1 MSTQGGANDAFQ
13 VPYHDIPKLCC
24 VSRAFRERAA
34 AELYRVFEHTF
45 GPSQSRSQGLQKD
58 VLAGSLET
66 LATSEYNYA
75 SHIKEILFDTA
86 NAGDSGER
94 SCREFSYEHSC
105 GKFLQTLLLAVL
117 KRTQGIERFYW
128 NTRIELS
135 SAVYRALHS
144 MPQLRHL
151 HVRLQIGPS
160 LHSTSNTTTA
170 AATASAPAPTIVPA
184 PHHGHYPPPPGYG
197 PPGQSSNYS
206 HHPHQVVVS
215 NVHLVKKAPVAR
227 QILRPITFSKFENLA
242 SLAVLDMDT
251 LESVQEI
258 AECINKSSGS
268 LKVLCLSLSDK
279 FAKKARK
286 AVTSGSVSENTV
298 TEDDISEVN
307 VAPPPPLNVDG
318 TENTAGSQ
326 LPDTPRSYLQAQDNA
341 LAQILSSSQP
351 SPPSREL
358 KAATKEVI
366 ANAEQEEA
374 DRELGL
380 RLRTALGEENGNF
393 FEQMLESLFQR
404 RPTINSDEELP
415 NNQWYG
421 ELEGLASKYL
431 ESRKSAW
438 KHTKVKKPV
447 KTESR
452 RKKTKLAPPPQLQP
466 SPGPVPP
473 SMFSPSSN
481 NPHYV
486 VQPAV
491 QSFVPVP
498 HATVHPPEAS
508 STTSSQSSASSGWV
522 APPSSGWGAA
532 APASDYSFIPNA
544 ATAKTINFGPISA
557 PGSLA
562 THQKQNLNH
571 TKSNPSKVW
580 IYPKDGATITGN
592 KPPSVGSNSD
602 GAATPPAPTS
612 GSSTASVNEAQ
623 AETKQQNQEV
633 FDDDVDLEH
642 PDEIEDDLED
652 EDQTFCSSRPADG
665 QMIVEQQHADNTPT
679 ASTSMTLDQ
688 DQPTNEMQ
696 SMHETSQSNQHQ
708 MLSVKAKGKQ
718 VVRSP
723 PNGHLTSGS
732 EKPESVASYLRLS
745 HGLPLDTLAIYLLP
759 VRASVL
765 LRHIDMHSLKNLC
778 LLNVGPQ
785 RGLWATLSKLHRQS
799 PLQLCSI
806 YTDDVTQSLL
816 NFLSNLPVGQLEE
829 LALLENGPRAKVP
842 QLENAGKS
850 QVDAD
855 DISNMVLKKH
865 MKGLKRLVMRNDN
878 DDRWT
883 IDPATVR
890 LLARDGQ
897 KLKELGVQCY
907 SNVFHTLART
917 LPSFKRLYALQVI
930 FIVDVPQPSIAMNSN
945 HAQPTGANYPAS
957 LTPLITNTILEE
969 LRHSIIDSMSHCGT
983 VDFELEYIG
992 LAAVNANAPSNIG
1005 LGPPAVVLSR
1015 VGRVWETW
1023 SDEDEDAEVKSDGEG
1038 GRMDINGEGGSASRC
1053 EDVGEAAK
1061 QEAKKEERQLV
1072 VWTEDSLRM
1081 ADLPSNIKMWS
1092 KELWAGRL

>member
-1 MSTQGGANDAFQ
+1 
-13 VPYHDIPKLCC
+13 
-24 VSRAFRERAA
+24 
-34 AELYRVFEHTF
+34 
-45 GPSQSRSQGLQKD
+45 
-58 VLAGSLET
+58 
-66 LATSEYNYA
+66 
-75 SHIKEILFDTA
+75 
-86 NAGDSGER
+86 
-94 SCREFSYEHSC
+94 
-105 GKFLQTLLLAVL
+105 
-117 KRTQGIERFYW
+117 
-128 NTRIELS
+128 
-135 SAVYRALHS
+135 
-144 MPQLRHL
+144 
-151 HVRLQIGPS
+151 
-160 LHSTSNTTTA
+160 
-170 AATASAPAPTIVPA
+170 
-184 PHHGHYPPPPGYG
+184 
-197 PPGQSSNYS
+197 
-206 HHPHQVVVS
+206 
-215 NVHLVKKAPVAR
+215 
-227 QILRPITFSKFENLA
+227 
-242 SLAVLDMDT
+242 MDT

-298 TEDDISEVN
+298 TEDDVSEIN

-318 TENTAGSQ
+318 TENTSGSQ

-351 SPPSREL
+351 NPPSREL
-358 KAATKEVI
+358 KAAAKEVI

-380 RLRTALGEENGNF
+380 QLQTALGEENGYF

-404 RPTINSDEELP
+404 RPTINNDEESA
-415 NNQWYG
+415 NDKWYG

-447 KTESR
+447 KIESR

-466 SPGPVPP
+466 SPGPAPP
-473 SMFSPSSN
+473 GMFSPSSN
-481 NPHYV
+481 NPHYA

-491 QSFVPVP
+491 QSFVPIP
-498 HATVHPPEAS
+498 HASVHPPEAS

-522 APPSSGWGAA
+522 APPSSGWGAP
-532 APASDYSFIPNA
+532 APASDYNFIPNTA
-544 ATAKTINFGPISA
+544 AAKTINFVPISG
-557 PGSLA
+557 PGSLP
-562 THQKQNLNH
+562 THHKQSLNH
-571 TKSNPSKVW
+571 TKSNPGKAW
-580 IYPKDGATITGN
+580 AYPKDGATITGI
-592 KPPSVGSNSD
+592 KPPSIGSNSD
-602 GAATPPAPTS
+602 GATTPPAPTS
-612 GSSTASVNEAQ
+612 GSSTVSVNEAQ
-623 AETKQQNQEV
+623 PETQPEAKQQNQEI

-642 PDEIEDDLED
+642 PDEIEDDIED

-679 ASTSMTLDQ
+679 ASTSITRDQ
-688 DQPTNEMQ
+688 DLPANEMQ
-696 SMHETSQSNQHQ
+696 SMNETSEPNQHQ
-708 MLSVKAKGKQ
+708 MLSLKAKGKQ

-765 LRHIDMHSLKNLC
+765 LRHIDMHSLKSLC

-799 PLQLCSI
+799 PLQLSSI
-806 YTDDVTQSLL
+806 YTDDVTRPLL
-816 NFLSNLPVGQLEE
+816 NFLNNLPVGQLEE

-855 DISNMVLKKH
+855 DISSKVLRKH

-883 IDPATVR
+883 IDVATVR

-907 SNVFHTLART
+907 SNSFHTLARA
-917 LPSFKRLYALQVI
+917 LPSLKRLYALQVI
-930 FIVDVPQPSIAMNSN
+930 FIVDTPQPSIAMNSN

-969 LRHSIIDSMSHCGT
+969 LRQSIIDSMSHCAT

-992 LAAVNANAPSNIG
+992 LAAVNANAPSNVG

-1015 VGRVWETW
+1015 VCRVWEAW
-1023 SDEDEDAEVKSDGEG
+1023 SDEDEDEDADADADAKSGGEG
-1038 GRMDINGEGGSASRC
+1038 ERMDINGEGGSASRS
-1053 EDVGEAAK
+1053 EDVREAAK
-1061 QEAKKEERQLV
+1061 QEAKKEEQRQLT

-1081 ADLPSNIKMWS
+1081 AELPTNIKMWS

>member
-1 MSTQGGANDAFQ
+1 MANDAFQ

-58 VLAGSLET
+58 VLAGNLET

-75 SHIKEILFDTA
+75 SHIKEILFDTT
-86 NAGDSGER
+86 NAGESGER

-128 NTRIELS
+128 NARIELS
-135 SAVYRALHS
+135 SAVYSALHS
-144 MPQLRHL
+144 MPQLRHV

-160 LHSTSNTTTA
+160 LHSTSNTTTV
-170 AATASAPAPTIVPA
+170 AATTSAPAPTIVPA

-197 PPGQSSNYS
+197 PPGQSSNYN

-215 NVHLVKKAPVAR
+215 NVPLVKKAPVAR

-298 TEDDISEVN
+298 TEDDVSEVN
-307 VAPPPPLNVDG
+307 IAPPPPLNVDG
-318 TENTAGSQ
+318 TENTSGSQ

-358 KAATKEVI
+358 KAAAKEVI

-380 RLRTALGEENGNF
+380 HLQTALGEENGHF

-404 RPTINSDEELP
+404 RPTINSDEESA
-415 NNQWYG
+415 NSKWYG

-438 KHTKVKKPV
+438 KHIKVRKPV
-447 KTESR
+447 KSESR

-466 SPGPVPP
+466 SPGPAPP
-473 SMFSPSSN
+473 GMFSPSSN
-481 NPHYV
+481 NPHYA

-491 QSFVPVP
+491 QSFVPIP
-498 HATVHPPEAS
+498 HASVHPPEAS

-522 APPSSGWGAA
+522 APPSSGWGAP

-544 ATAKTINFGPISA
+544 ATAKTINFVPISG

-562 THQKQNLNH
+562 THHKQGLNH
-571 TKSNPSKVW
+571 TKSNSNKVW
-580 IYPKDGATITGN
+580 IYSKDGATITGI

-602 GAATPPAPTS
+602 GATTPPAPTS
-612 GSSTASVNEAQ
+612 GSSTVSVNDAQ
-623 AETKQQNQEV
+623 PETQPATKQQNQEV

-642 PDEIEDDLED
+642 PDEIEDDIED

-665 QMIVEQQHADNTPT
+665 QMIVEQQHADNVPA
-679 ASTSMTLDQ
+679 ASTSMIRDQ
-688 DQPTNEMQ
+688 DQPANEMQ
-696 SMHETSQSNQHQ
+696 SMNETSESNQHQ

-723 PNGHLTSGS
+723 PNGHLTSGP

-759 VRASVL
+759 VKASVL
-765 LRHIDMHSLKNLC
+765 LRHIDMHSLKSLC

-806 YTDDVTQSLL
+806 YTDDVTRSLL

-855 DISNMVLKKH
+855 DISNKVLKKH
-865 MKGLKRLVMRNDN
+865 MKGLKRLVMRNDS

-907 SNVFHTLART
+907 SNCFHTLART
-917 LPSFKRLYALQVI
+917 LPSLKRLYALQVI
-930 FIVDVPQPSIAMNSN
+930 FIVDAPQPSIAMNSN

-992 LAAVNANAPSNIG
+992 LAAVNANAPSNVG

-1023 SDEDEDAEVKSDGEG
+1023 SDEDEDAEAKSDGEG
-1038 GRMDINGEGGSASRC
+1038 ERMDINGEGGSASRSA
-1053 EDVGEAAK
+1053 DVGEAAK
-1061 QEAKKEERQLV
+1061 QEAKREEPRQLV

-1081 ADLPSNIKMWS
+1081 ADLPTNIKMWS